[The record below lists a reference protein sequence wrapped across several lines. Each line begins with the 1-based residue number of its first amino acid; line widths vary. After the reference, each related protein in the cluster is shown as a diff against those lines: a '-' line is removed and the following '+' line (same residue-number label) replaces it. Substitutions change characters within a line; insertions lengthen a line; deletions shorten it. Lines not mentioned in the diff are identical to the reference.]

1 MNHCFKNADI
11 QGTYKDPAVPKNDP
25 MEYSS
30 NGGLA
35 GEDWRELIDLG
46 LSKSS

>member
-1 MNHCFKNADI
+1 MNHCVRNTDI
-11 QGTYKDPAVPKNDP
+11 QGTYKELAILKNDP

-35 GEDWRELIDLG
+35 GEDWQELFDLG
-46 LSKSS
+46 FIKYS

>member
-1 MNHCFKNADI
+1 MNHYIKNADI
-11 QGTYKDPAVPKNDP
+11 QGTSKEPAVPKNDP
-25 MEYSS
+25 MEYRS

-35 GEDWRELIDLG
+35 DEDWWELIDLG